1 MDESDFPLTQ
11 QALGRVSRRD
21 LLDYLAAGG
30 LAALAAAFPHPVQAA
45 DAADEVLRIGY
56 LPITDAASLLV
67 AHAQGYFEDEGLKVA
82 KPTLIRG
89 WAEIAEGFAARR
101 FNLVHLLNPVPVWM
115 RYNNKIP
122 IKIVAWGH
130 TNGSGIVVG
139 HQTKIER
146 FADLGGK
153 QIAVPFWYSNHNI
166 MLQMAL
172 RAAGI
177 KAVIKPQSAR
187 LAPDECNLQVMAPP
201 EMTAG
206 LAARKID
213 GYIVAE
219 PFNALGEL
227 KANARMLR
235 FTGDI
240 WKNHPCC
247 VITMHEADAVGRP
260 QWTQKVVNAIVRAEI
275 FAAQNR
281 QEVAHML
288 SADGKGYLPVP
299 GNVVDRAMNYYD
311 LAFYGP
317 SHALEHEAAW
327 HNHRI
332 DFQPWPYPSATKL
345 VVEAMNKTVV
355 AGDTTFLKNLDPD
368 FVAKDLVD
376 YDHVR
381 AALAKHP
388 DWPKLVGVD
397 PAHPFERSEVIAI

>member
-1 MDESDFPLTQ
+1 MDENDFPLTRA
-11 QALGRVSRRD
+11 ALGRVSRRD
-21 LLDYLAAGG
+21 LLDYFAAGG
-30 LAALAAAFPHPVQAA
+30 LAALAAAAPGRAVAA
-45 DAADEVLRIGY
+45 EGDDTVRIGY

-67 AHAQGYFEDEGLKVA
+67 AHAQGYFEQEGLKVA

-101 FNLVHLLNPVPVWM
+101 FNVVHLLNPVPVWM
-115 RYNNKIP
+115 RYNNRIRA
-122 IKIVAWGH
+122 KIVAWGH

-139 HQTKIER
+139 EHTGIKS

-172 RAAGI
+172 RAAGV
-177 KAVIKPQSAR
+177 KSVIRSQTAK

-219 PFNALGEL
+219 PFNALGEM
-227 KANARMLR
+227 KAKARMLR

-247 VITMHEADAVGRP
+247 VITMHEDDIVARP
-260 QWTQKVVNAIVRAEI
+260 AWTQKIVNAIVRAEI
-275 FAAQNR
+275 YAAQHR
-281 QEVAHML
+281 EEVAKML

-311 LAFYGP
+311 ASFYGP
-317 SHALEHEAAW
+317 THALEHEAQW

-381 AALAKHP
+381 AALAKFP
-388 DWPKLVGVD
+388 DWEKAVGVD
-397 PAHPFERSEVIAI
+397 SAHAFERKEIIAL

>member
-1 MDESDFPLTQ
+1 MTSDFPLTDL
-11 QALGRVSRRD
+11 ALRRVSRREV
-21 LLDYLAAGG
+21 LDYFAAGG
-30 LAALAAAFPHPVQAA
+30 LAALAATLPSAVRAA
-45 DAADEVLRIGY
+45 EADDEVRIGY
-56 LPITDAASLLV
+56 LPITDAAALLV
-67 AHAQGYFEDEGLKVA
+67 AHAKGYFEAEGLKVA
-82 KPTLIRG
+82 KPTLVRG
-89 WAEIAEGFAARR
+89 WAEISEGFAARR

-122 IKIVAWGH
+122 AKIMAWGH

-139 HQTKIER
+139 HHTSIKS
-146 FADLGGK
+146 FADLGGT

-172 RAAGI
+172 RAAGV
-177 KAVIKPQSAR
+177 KAVIKPQGAK
-187 LAPDECNLQVMAPP
+187 LASDECNLQVMAPP

-227 KANARMLR
+227 KARARMLR

-247 VITMHEADAVGRP
+247 VITMHEDITTKRP
-260 QWTQKVVNAIVRAEI
+260 EWTQKIINAIVRAE
-275 FAAQNR
+275 FYAAENR
-281 QEVAHML
+281 EEVAKLL

-299 GNVVDRAMNYYD
+299 DAVVDRAMNYYD
-311 LAFYGP
+311 ISVYGP
-317 SHALEHEAAW
+317 THAIEHAAEW

-332 DFQPWPYPSATKL
+332 DFQPWPYPSATEL
-345 VVEAMNKTVV
+345 VVDAMNKTVV
-355 AGDTTFLKNLDPD
+355 AGDTTFLKGLDPK
-368 FVAKDLVD
+368 FVAKDLVN

-381 AALAKHP
+381 AALAKYP
-388 DWPKLVGVD
+388 DWAKRAGANPDD
-397 PAHPFERSEVIAI
+397 PYHREEVIAI

>member
-1 MDESDFPLTQ
+1 MTSDFPLTDL
-11 QALGRVSRRD
+11 ALRRVSRREV
-21 LLDYLAAGG
+21 LDYFAAGG
-30 LAALAAAFPHPVQAA
+30 LAALAASLTAGARAA
-45 DAADEVLRIGY
+45 EADDEVRIGY
-56 LPITDAASLLV
+56 LPITDAAALLV
-67 AHAQGYFEDEGLKVA
+67 AHAKGYFEEEGLKVA
-82 KPTLIRG
+82 KPMLVRG
-89 WAEIAEGFAARR
+89 WAEISEGFAARR

-122 IKIVAWGH
+122 AKIMAWGH

-139 HQTKIER
+139 HHTSIKS
-146 FADLGGK
+146 FADLGGT

-172 RAAGI
+172 RAAGV
-177 KAVIKPQSAR
+177 KAVIKPQGAK

-227 KANARMLR
+227 KARARMLR

-247 VITMHEADAVGRP
+247 VITMHEDTVARRP
-260 QWTQKVVNAIVRAEI
+260 EWTQKIINAIVRAELY
-275 FAAQNR
+275 AAQNR
-281 QEVAHML
+281 QEVAKLL

-299 GNVVDRAMNYYD
+299 DAVVDRAMNYYD
-311 LAFYGP
+311 LDVYGP
-317 SHALEHEAAW
+317 THAIAHAAEW

-332 DFQPWPYPSATKL
+332 DFQPWPYPSATEL
-345 VVEAMNKTVV
+345 VVDAMNKTVV
-355 AGDTTFLKNLDPD
+355 AGDTTFLKGLDPK

-376 YDHVR
+376 YEHVR
-381 AALAKHP
+381 AALAKYP
-388 DWPKLVGVD
+388 DWAKSAGVNPDD
-397 PAHPFERSEVIAI
+397 PYHREEVVAL